1 MDKDE
6 TGAGQ
11 GGTGQT
17 TQTTP
22 SGEAGGGFL
31 MGQGQ
36 QADQQGQQAGQQE
49 AQAQGQQSQQQPAG
63 QQDQAGGFLSGQQQ
77 APAQGQ
83 QAQGQQPQGQ
93 AAPPPAGGFKVPA
106 VGAGAEE
113 VAAFHQALGVPDT
126 PAGYEVTLD
135 QGLEG
140 VIDLEAFKGLAHEV
154 GLSPGQAQALVTL
167 AAQKTQAQEAEL
179 AAQVEQ
185 QQAAQVEQTTGELKR
200 AWGEAMTANLRVAN
214 RALRTFGGAELQ
226 ERLAQAGML
235 NDPVVIHAFF
245 KAGQGL
251 REDAAPGSGT
261 GASGTGAGK
270 PSLVDTLYPET
281 ANTGGN

>member
-1 MDKDE
+1 MDNED
-6 TGAGQ
+6 TGQ
-11 GGTGQT
+11 GGA
-17 TQTTP
+17 TQGTTP

-49 AQAQGQQSQQQPAG
+49 AQAQGQQAQGQP
-63 QQDQAGGFLSGQQQ
+63 DQAGGLLSGQQQ

-83 QAQGQQPQGQ
+83 AQGQQPAGQ
-93 AAPPPAGGFKVPA
+93 QSQQAGFKVPA
-106 VGAGAEE
+106 IGASAEE
-113 VAAFHQALGVPDT
+113 VAAFNKALGVPDT
-126 PAGYEVTLD
+126 PAGYEVTLE

-140 VIDLEAFKGLAHEV
+140 VIDLDAFKGLAHEV

-167 AAQKTQAQEAEL
+167 ASQKTQAQEAEI

-185 QQAAQVEQTTGELKR
+185 QQAAQVEQTTSELKR
-200 AWGEAMTANLRVAN
+200 AWGEAMTENLRVAN

-226 ERLAQAGML
+226 DRLSEAGLL
-235 NDPVVIHAFF
+235 NDPVVIHAFYQ
-245 KAGQGL
+245 AGQGL

-261 GASGTGAGK
+261 GAGK
-270 PSLVDTLYPET
+270 PSAVDILYPTT
-281 ANTGGN
+281 ANTGGQ

>member
-1 MDKDE
+1 MDNED

-11 GGTGQT
+11 GGAGQT
-17 TQTTP
+17 TQGTTP

-36 QADQQGQQAGQQE
+36 QEAQTPPAGQQ
-49 AQAQGQQSQQQPAG
+49 QAQGQVQGQQQAAG
-63 QQDQAGGFLSGQQQ
+63 QQDPAGGFWAGQQQ
-77 APAQGQ
+77 SPAQSQAQGQ
-83 QAQGQQPQGQ
+83 QAQGQAVP
-93 AAPPPAGGFKVPA
+93 FKVPA

-113 VAAFHQALGVPDT
+113 VAAFHKALGVPDT
-126 PAGYEVTLD
+126 PAGYEVRLD
-135 QGLEG
+135 EGLEG
-140 VIDLEAFKGLAHEV
+140 VIDLDAFKGLAHEV

-235 NDPVVIHAFF
+235 NDPVVIHAFY

-251 REDAAPGSGT
+251 REDAAPG
-261 GASGTGAGK
+261 SGTGAGK